1 MEDYFIPKGM
11 LPFWKLLRSVWDE
24 GSWNT
29 GFPCPSMDV
38 CLEFASTKAFLAP
51 MLSEFSALEPPAAL
65 SVPSLCTSSGGGGGH
80 SSSKWLR
87 FPCMLEGSV
96 FLLPTLYRRQKGSLG
111 QWDGLAG
118 VLISTIVFYHLLNKV
133 QCCVFAGCCVFSALI
148 VFFFGLAT

>member
-1 MEDYFIPKGM
+1 MSVALISVCLVLFM
-11 LPFWKLLRSVWDE
+11 LKWTCSLVYLLATNQSIIECQW
-24 GSWNT
+24 WYL
-29 GFPCPSMDV
+29 CPSFQ
-38 CLEFASTKAFLAP
+38 LL
-51 MLSEFSALEPPAAL
+51 LAL
-65 SVPSLCTSSGGGGGH
+65 SFSSLCTSGGGGH